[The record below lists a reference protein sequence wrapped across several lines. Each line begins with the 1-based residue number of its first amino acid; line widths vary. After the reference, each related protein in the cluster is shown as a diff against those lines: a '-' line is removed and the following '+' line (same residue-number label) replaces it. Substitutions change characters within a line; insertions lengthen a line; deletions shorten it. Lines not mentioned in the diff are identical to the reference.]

1 MKIIDVTSEV
11 FEWERPGIWNGG
23 HFYGPGRL
31 HKVTVKTD
39 EGIEGFGWNGGTAA
53 ERPLNVFPPFVEYF
67 RELLIGRDPTETR
80 KIAEDLGEKHIKI
93 LGPGGV
99 NTQVLAA
106 INIACWDIKG
116 KSLGKSVHQ
125 LLGGAQDRIRTYI
138 AGGYYAEGKGL
149 KELQEEVL
157 FNVNEMNAGA
167 VKIKIGDPNEGI
179 KGDLL
184 RVEAAR
190 AAVGDDVVLMVDAN
204 CALDLE
210 QSQNFAKELEKFG
223 VYWFEEPMDESS
235 MSSYK
240 WLSDQLD
247 IPVIGPETMTGKI
260 STRAEWIK
268 NDVVDILRGGVGD
281 LGGLTPLMKVA
292 HLAES
297 FNMAM
302 EVHGGKEGNL
312 HALGSMRL
320 PGEFYERGLLHPHV
334 DYEKPP
340 DYLHE
345 IMDPMDEE
353 GFIHMPKGDGLG
365 WKINHDYINDN
376 LVLGDDNKEKARRS
390 Y

>member
-1 MKIIDVTSEV
+1 MYKRQGYKAVK
-11 FEWERPGIWNGG
+11 
-23 HFYGPGRL
+23 L
-31 HKVTVKTD
+31 H
-39 EGIEGFGWNGGTAA
+39 GWMPPIEGAPDPKKDIMACAA
-53 ERPLNVFPPFVEYF
+53 V
-67 RELLIGRDPTETR
+67 RE
-80 KIAEDLGEKHIKI
+80 
-93 LGPGGV
+93 
-99 NTQVLAA
+99 
-106 INIACWDIKG
+106 
-116 KSLGKSVHQ
+116 
-125 LLGGAQDRIRTYI
+125 
-138 AGGYYAEGKGL
+138 
-149 KELQEEVL
+149 
-157 FNVNEMNAGA
+157 
-167 VKIKIGDPNEGI
+167 
-179 KGDLL
+179 
-184 RVEAAR
+184 
-190 AAVGDDVVLMVDAN
+190 AVGDDIPLMLDSYHFYSRLE
-204 CALDLE
+204 ALWIG
-210 QSQNFAKELEKFG
+210 KELEKLNF
-223 VYWFEEPMDESS
+223 YWFEEPMDESS

-376 LVLGDDNKEKARRS
+376 LISGNDNKEKARRS